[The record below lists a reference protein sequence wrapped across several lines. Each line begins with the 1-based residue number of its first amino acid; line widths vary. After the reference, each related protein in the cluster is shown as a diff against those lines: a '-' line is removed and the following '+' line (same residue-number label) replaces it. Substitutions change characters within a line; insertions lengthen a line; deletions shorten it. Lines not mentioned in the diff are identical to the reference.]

1 MGQKEDPPTNL
12 SNHGRKGRASS
23 PLVKYLEMGV
33 FFPEAPPIYLLLESR
48 WLFFRVEGP
57 RFSGGKK
64 VLSARRK
71 ISVRTKINF
80 LICGNVVY

>member
-33 FFPEAPPIYLLLESR
+33 FSPEAPPIYLLLEFR
-48 WLFFRVEGP
+48 RLFFREEGP
-57 RFSGGKK
+57 RVFRVAKK
-64 VLSARRK
+64 FFPQGAKFLCARK
-71 ISVRTKINF
+71 
-80 LICGNVVY
+80 